1 METIEIP
8 KRYSNPEVAKVLGCS
23 EENIR
28 INKSKHSEEL
38 VEGVDWE
45 REGQATRWS
54 EEGVKKLTQ
63 WIKTNEAIA
72 LRNEIIK
79 AESTEVTPHETEI
92 KAEPITNPLDRYA
105 DLPNVL
111 GEAIANR
118 LVDDGILERTDSV
131 VVRKLTKAMMNRKPN
146 FEVSVKE
153 AFDLLDA
160 IAG

>member
-1 METIEIP
+1 METIDIP
-8 KRYSNPEVAKVLGCS
+8 KRYSNAEIAKILGCS

-54 EEGVKKLTQ
+54 DEGVKKLTG
-63 WIKTNEAIA
+63 WIKTDEAIA

-79 AESTEVTPHETEI
+79 AETTEVKPHETEI
-92 KAEPITNPLDRYA
+92 KAENIGNPLDRYA

-111 GEAIANR
+111 GDAIANR

-131 VVRKLTKAMMNRKPN
+131 VVRKLTKAMMNRKPQLD
-146 FEVSVKE
+146 VSVAE
-153 AFDLLDA
+153 AFSLLDA
-160 IAG
+160 IAS